1 MLAGLGPLR
10 HIISIIIC
18 FFFTFVGVA
27 VMSWGAA
34 RAHQSMIM
42 FNSVE
47 PLWLFAMMVAI
58 GLLTVAVLAGVIA
71 SSGPLA
77 SGIVFGLLP
86 WAWLSLFPRSFWSF
100 VGELAPSGM
109 RSGVYTMSQPV
120 VFALIFVM
128 LCGAGAVAAIATR
141 LRPRLTG

>member
-1 MLAGLGPLR
+1 MFAGLGPLR
-10 HIISIIIC
+10 HIISIIVC
-18 FFFTFVGVA
+18 FFFTFVGMA

-34 RAHQSMIM
+34 RAHRAMVV
-42 FNSVE
+42 FDSVK
-47 PLWLFAMMVAI
+47 PLWLLAMLVAI
-58 GLLTVAVLAGVIA
+58 GLLAVAVLAGVIA

-77 SGIVFGLLP
+77 SGVVFGLFP
-86 WAWLSLFPRSFWSF
+86 FAWLSLFPGSFWSF

-109 RSGVYTMSQPV
+109 RPAVYTMSQPV